1 MPFLKLMNMHTVQP
15 FTIRPYDKSIMITIM
30 VIRPVLCPSDQHFSA
45 MSGLLKRKFE
55 EVEEDPCYSSSSPSS
70 LSSSAYSGWDSDGES
85 CYSDTLDSTPSNPSS
100 PAASLSSEYGF
111 RFLLS
116 LSSFRFKKKRRKKC
130 STLVGRALWEWTAQ
144 PYLGT
149 SLPF

>member
-1 MPFLKLMNMHTVQP
+1 MNKHTVQLLQLCDL
-15 FTIRPYDKSIMITIM
+15 ISM
-30 VIRPVLCPSDQHFSA
+30 VKVISLCGLFCPTDQHFSA

-111 RFLLS
+111 RFIPS
-116 LSSFRFKKKRRKKC
+116 LSSLKKKKEKMC
-130 STLVGRALWEWTAQ
+130 STLVGKVLWE
-144 PYLGT
+144 
-149 SLPF
+149 

>member
-1 MPFLKLMNMHTVQP
+1 MNKLLVQHLQLDHML
-15 FTIRPYDKSIMITIM
+15 FDYGNNHYGNKSSW
-30 VIRPVLCPSDQHFSA
+30 PVLCPADQHFSA

-100 PAASLSSEYGF
+100 PAASFSSEYGF
-111 RFLLS
+111 RFILS
-116 LSSFRFKKKRRKKC
+116 HHHCHPSASRGKKKKSAVR
-130 STLVGRALWEWTAQ
+130 L
-144 PYLGT
+144 
-149 SLPF
+149 